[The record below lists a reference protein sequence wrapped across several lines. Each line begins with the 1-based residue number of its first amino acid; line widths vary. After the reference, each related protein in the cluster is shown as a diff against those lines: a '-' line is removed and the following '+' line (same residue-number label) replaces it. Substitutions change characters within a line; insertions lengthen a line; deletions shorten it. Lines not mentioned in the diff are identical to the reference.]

1 VRQEAI
7 KPLLSQDG
15 TVEHTVDKGA
25 AKMLNSV
32 RTQNSGF
39 APLLLS

>member
-1 VRQEAI
+1 MFFTVRQEVI

-15 TVEHTVDKGA
+15 TVERTVDNGA
-25 AKMLNSV
+25 AKTLNSI

-39 APLLLS
+39 AP